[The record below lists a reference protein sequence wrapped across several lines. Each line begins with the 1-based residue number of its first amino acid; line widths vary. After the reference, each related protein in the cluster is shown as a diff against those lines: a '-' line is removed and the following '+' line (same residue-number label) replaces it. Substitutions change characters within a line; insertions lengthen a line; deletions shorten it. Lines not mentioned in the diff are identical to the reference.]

1 MVKKTKTGPTAD
13 RYIETTVELIAEKG
27 GSADVNLREISR
39 RIGCA
44 HTNAYNYFASRED
57 LVWHALRNVLL
68 QYGSAISRGLD
79 DSLSPRTYFRRMFRN
94 MVEWSVENPGLHRFI
109 SSDPMDPEEIPRDI
123 IESVIELKNWFA
135 KVLKVLAHD
144 RAAGD
149 DLERLVDVTLGY
161 LDGEV
166 FNLINGRVLPGEDI
180 AGRVI
185 DNLERVFTLLTAR
198 THDGLTLSAERPD
211 DGEFLFPTLEMWSSP
226 SSGRSTAFGGGGSGS
241 RRPRPRAKTKRRPK
255 NVSRT
260 RL

>member
-1 MVKKTKTGPTAD
+1 MVKKTKSGPTAD
-13 RYIETTVELIAEKG
+13 RYIEATIELIAEKG

-57 LVWHALRNVLL
+57 LMWHALRTVLG
-68 QYGSAISRGLD
+68 QYCSAITCGLD
-79 DSLSPRTYFRRMFRN
+79 ESLSPRAYFRRMFRN

-109 SSDPMDPEEIPRDI
+109 SSDPMDPEQIPRDI
-123 IESVIELKNWFA
+123 IDSVIELKNWFV

-144 RAAGD
+144 RVEGD

-185 DNLERVFTLLTAR
+185 DNLEKVFTLLTAR
-198 THDGLTLSAERPD
+198 QHDGLALSARATGAGAIP
-211 DGEFLFPTLEMWSSP
+211 FPTLEE
-226 SSGRSTAFGGGGSGS
+226 RS
-241 RRPRPRAKTKRRPK
+241 
-255 NVSRT
+255 
-260 RL
+260 